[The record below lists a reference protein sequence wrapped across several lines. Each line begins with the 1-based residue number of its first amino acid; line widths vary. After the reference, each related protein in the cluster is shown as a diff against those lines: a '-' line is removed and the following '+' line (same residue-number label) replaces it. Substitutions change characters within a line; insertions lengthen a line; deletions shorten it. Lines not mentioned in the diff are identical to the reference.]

1 MPSCDGEPNCSSR
14 AASCGG
20 RENLSAAKKVEC
32 CQKKLMTVGIAQQIT
47 ASSSGAI
54 VTSLFMTPLD
64 VVKIRLQQQSR
75 PFPKGEC
82 FYYHNGLMD
91 VVCEACEVRKPCEWY
106 QRPGNFRGMADAFVK
121 ITKHEGIRSLWSGLA
136 PTMVM
141 ALPATVFYFTTYD
154 NLSVWLKKKMCC
166 RRAFSPEKWT
176 PPDWTAAATA
186 GIAARTLSVTLVS
199 PIEMIR
205 TKMQSQKLTYH
216 ELGHLIKS
224 SWATKGIS
232 AFYLGWTPT
241 MLRDIPFSGIYW
253 AGYDWFKTRLTRLQG
268 PDHSP
273 FVVSFVSGASAGVVA
288 SVFTHP
294 FDVIKTNA
302 QIRIGGNLDSMNKS
316 IGEVIREMYQTRGM
330 GAFSAGLLP
339 RLVKVSPACAI
350 MISFYEYFK
359 YLFQK

>member
-1 MPSCDGEPNCSSR
+1 MPSPCENGEVANCSKV
-14 AASCGG
+14 AGPC
-20 RENLSAAKKVEC
+20 AKRMEKC
-32 CQKKLMTVGIAQQIT
+32 CQKQLTVGVMQQVT

-64 VVKIRLQQQSR
+64 VVKIRLQQQTR

-82 FYYHNGLMD
+82 FYYHNGLME

-106 QRPGNFRGMADAFVK
+106 QRPGNFRGTADAFVK
-121 ITKHEGIRSLWSGLA
+121 IARHEGIRSLWSGLA

-154 NLSVWLKKKMCC
+154 NLSAWLKKKMCC
-166 RRAFSPEKWT
+166 RRAFSPNKWT
-176 PPDWTAAATA
+176 PPDWTAAAIA
-186 GIAARTLSVTLVS
+186 GIAARTIAVTVVS
-199 PIEMIR
+199 PVEMIR
-205 TKMQSQKLTYH
+205 TKMQSQRLTYH
-216 ELGHLIKS
+216 EIGHLVRS

-253 AGYDWFKTRLTRLQG
+253 AGYDWFKTTLQRRQG
-268 PDHSP
+268 PDHNP
-273 FVVSFVSGASAGVVA
+273 FVVSFVSGAAAGTVA

-294 FDVIKTNA
+294 FDVIKTNC
-302 QIRIGGNLDSMNKS
+302 QIRIGGTADHMSKS
-316 IGEVIREMYQTRGM
+316 IGAVIREMYHTRGWH
-330 GAFSAGLLP
+330 AFSAGLAP
-339 RLVKVSPACAI
+339 RLVKVAPACAI